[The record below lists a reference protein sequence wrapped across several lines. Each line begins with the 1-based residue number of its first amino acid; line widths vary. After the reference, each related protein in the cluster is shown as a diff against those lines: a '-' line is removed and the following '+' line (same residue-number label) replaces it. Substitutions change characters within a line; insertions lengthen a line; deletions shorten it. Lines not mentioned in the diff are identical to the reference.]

1 MPKIFE
7 ALPGLECPVGSISRG
22 LSSMWQEATESGRPA
37 PPTEDAKA
45 TQVNF
50 VLHLGFS
57 TTVEDA
63 IKQFN
68 TAVRFSRSYPSRVV
82 VLCPMQEDDGTVA
95 IKAKVYGEC
104 VIGKSKGDTR
114 CCEFVMLSYTKKA
127 RQFLES
133 QVSICLSTDLPLYY
147 WAHRFSAS
155 NRLADYHYLLTN
167 AKRILIDSAIAPPD
181 AMTYNWPRPAAVRD
195 LVYARLLP
203 VRQSVGQ
210 FLSRYAMADICDGLQ
225 TVKVTYGA
233 DVAAEGRVLLAWLKE
248 RVQMCGKNRATFV
261 AAPDQAMPPQG
272 LGIAFGY
279 STGKTFTWTGDTA
292 KGDAF
297 FKADFGSGKTELPA
311 TVSLL
316 RAEAA
321 LSEAMFF

>member
-1 MPKIFE
+1 MSKIFE
-7 ALPGLECPVGSISRG
+7 ALPGLECPVGGISRG
-22 LSSMWQEATESGRPA
+22 LASMWEDLSSSGKPA
-37 PPTEDAKA
+37 PPTDDAKA

-57 TTVEDA
+57 TTTDDA
-63 IKQFN
+63 LKQFN

-82 VLCPMQEDDGTVA
+82 VLCPQQEDSGAVE

-104 VIGKSKGDTR
+104 VLGKSKSDIR
-114 CCEFVMLSYTKKA
+114 CCEFVMLSYSKKA

-155 NRLADYHYLLTN
+155 NKLADYQYLLTRST
-167 AKRILIDSAIAPPD
+167 RILIDSAIAPPD
-181 AMTYNWPRPAAVRD
+181 ALTYNWPKPGAVRD

-210 FLSRYAMADICDGLQ
+210 FLSRYAMADICEGLQ
-225 TVKVTYGA
+225 TVKVTHGA
-233 DVAAEGRVLLAWLKE
+233 ALVAEGPVLLGWLRE
-248 RVQMCGKNRATFV
+248 RVQMCGKNRASFAN
-261 AAPDQAMPPQG
+261 AADPALPERG

-279 STGKTFTWTGDTA
+279 AGGKTFTWSGDTE

-297 FKADFGSGKTELPA
+297 FKADFGSGRTELPA
-311 TVSLL
+311 TISLL